1 MSTRRYLVAGLAV
14 VLPLAVTIWL
24 LFAVFR
30 FIDGVAGSLVIFLA
44 GEEFHIPGLGIL
56 ITLAVIFLAGVL
68 ATNIIG
74 KRLLAFGENLLLRIP
89 LASPVYRVSK
99 QIFETLSKNNKD
111 AFRQVGLV
119 EWPRKGIW
127 TIGFIA
133 GESYL
138 GNFVPEHPEVIR
150 VFIPTVPNPTTGF
163 MFMAPKDDVIILPIS
178 VEEGIKFLLSAGI
191 VAPEVFSRKCP
202 DVTGAEAEN
211 QPGM

>member
-1 MSTRRYLVAGLAV
+1 LSTRRYLVAGLAV
-14 VLPLAVTIWL
+14 VLPLAVTIWV

-30 FIDGVAGSLVIFLA
+30 FIDGLAGSLVIFLA
-44 GEEFHIPGLGIL
+44 GEEFHIPGLGVL

-119 EWPRKGIW
+119 EWPRRGIW
-127 TIGFIA
+127 TICFIA
-133 GESYL
+133 GESYI
-138 GNFVPEHPEVIR
+138 GDFVPEHPEVLR

-163 MFMAPKDDVIILPIS
+163 TFMAPKNEVIILPIS
-178 VEEGIKFLLSAGI
+178 VEDGIKFLLSAGI
-191 VAPEVFSRKCP
+191 AAP
-202 DVTGAEAEN
+202 DVFNKKYPDETNTEAER
-211 QPGM
+211 QSGL